1 MGYIIMSQ
9 SLSDTCLGGTFL
21 PEHHTLNM
29 RLHSLRISAHL
40 VAETVQGLTGVV
52 QTSLVDDGPEE
63 PGEGGLFLVLDD
75 LRHGGWLGEAG
86 VRPDPGSVVDED
98 SGEIDALV

>member
-1 MGYIIMSQ
+1 M
-9 SLSDTCLGGTFL
+9 
-21 PEHHTLNM
+21 TL
-29 RLHSLRISAHL
+29 HPHWVSPHL
-40 VAETVQGLTGVV
+40 VAQTVQGLTGVG

-75 LRHGGWLGEAG
+75 LRHRGWLGEAG

-98 SGEIDALV
+98 SGQIDALV

>member
-1 MGYIIMSQ
+1 M
-9 SLSDTCLGGTFL
+9 TF
-21 PEHHTLNM
+21 
-29 RLHSLRISAHL
+29 HSVRISAHL
-40 VAETVQGLTGVV
+40 VAETVQGLAGIV

-75 LRHGGWLGEAG
+75 LRHRGGLGEVG

-98 SGEIDALV
+98 PGQIDALV

>member
-1 MGYIIMSQ
+1 M
-9 SLSDTCLGGTFL
+9 T
-21 PEHHTLNM
+21 
-29 RLHSLRISAHL
+29 LHSVRISAHL

-75 LRHGGWLGEAG
+75 LGHGGRVGEAT
-86 VRPDPGSVVDED
+86 VRPDSGAVVDED
-98 SGEIDALV
+98 PGQIDALV